1 MTELRKANHM
11 DLTSKPRKFN
21 PILIVLVVGLVAFI
35 VYLAFFVDLNQV
47 AATLGQTNLS
57 IYWAAFAC
65 YILYV
70 ASSSLVWRSLLGTLN
85 VALSARKSFL
95 YTWVGLFFDA
105 TVPQLGWSAEVSKT
119 YLLSKDQNADSGRIG
134 ASVVGQK
141 IFTMTITVTALSAGL
156 VWLLIRYAFPFLEAL
171 LIGLVLAL
179 SILTLALVYYVS
191 FRPAATTTL
200 LRWAVKIVRF
210 FRKNWNPEGFNSKAE
225 EMLGSFHESIS
236 QLQKHPRR
244 LVAPVVYAVVGF
256 VFEVSVMFV
265 AFAALGQPVSVD
277 VVLIVFTLTGTL
289 QTVGAAFFGFPELI
303 MTVTLTALSIDPAV
317 AVSVTLL
324 TRLVNLWFRLV
335 VSYVALQV
343 AGVKIMRQNKPA
355 A

>member
-1 MTELRKANHM
+1 MEPAPKTR
-11 DLTSKPRKFN
+11 RFN
-21 PILIVLVVGLVAFI
+21 PILIVLAAGLAAFL

-47 AATLGQTNLS
+47 AATLSQTNLTV
-57 IYWAAFAC
+57 YWAAFAC

-70 ASSSLVWRSLLGTLN
+70 ACSSLVWRSLLGTLSVN
-85 VALSARKSFL
+85 LSTRKAFL

-119 YLLSKDQNADSGRIG
+119 YLLSKDQNVESGRVG

-141 IFTMTITVTALSAGL
+141 IFTMTITITALSAGL
-156 VWLLIRYAFPFLEAL
+156 VWLLIRYAFPLLEAL
-171 LIGLVLAL
+171 LISSVLAL
-179 SILTLALVYYVS
+179 SILTLAVVYYVS
-191 FRPAATTTL
+191 FRPSATKTL
-200 LRWAVKIVRF
+200 LRWVIKIMRF
-210 FRKNWNPEGFNSKAE
+210 FRKNWNPEGFTSKAE
-225 EMLGSFHESIS
+225 EMLGSFHQSIS
-236 QLQKHPRR
+236 QLQKHPRK
-244 LVAPVVYAVVGF
+244 LVAPAVYAVVGF
-256 VFEVSVMFV
+256 LFEVSVMFV

-303 MTVTLTALSIDPAV
+303 MTVTLTSLSISPAV

-335 VSYVALQV
+335 VSYGALQF
-343 AGVKIMRQNKPA
+343 AGVKIIRQNKA
-355 A
+355 AA